1 MGTNS
6 WYDPEVG
13 FGNGDFLEE
22 FLDCFEVFKCR
33 GMSFTERF
41 GGLVMKFAVD

>member
-1 MGTNS
+1 VGADGGD
-6 WYDPEVG
+6 DPEVG
-13 FGNGDFLEE
+13 FGNSDLLEE

-33 GMSFTERF
+33 GVAFAEGF